1 MQDIR
6 QRLIEVFRD
15 TQAFYEDD
23 PRLSEAVAEGVKNA
37 RFYAADDY
45 PALPEK
51 RKTPVIITVTK
62 NKTFQAAIERHFRH
76 TAFEIPLT
84 IRRKIIPTQKIM
96 LEPISINLGHIL
108 GYKTCN
114 GWNQPKQFFSDF

>member
-15 TQAFYEDD
+15 TQAFFEDD
-23 PRLSEAVAEGVKNA
+23 PRLLKAVEEGVRNA

-45 PALPEK
+45 PDLPEK

-62 NKTFQAAIERHFRH
+62 NKTIQAASERHFRNPGSASPCS
-76 TAFEIPLT
+76 TSP
-84 IRRKIIPTQKIM
+84 PQ
-96 LEPISINLGHIL
+96 SILAEG
-108 GYKTCN
+108 
-114 GWNQPKQFFSDF
+114 